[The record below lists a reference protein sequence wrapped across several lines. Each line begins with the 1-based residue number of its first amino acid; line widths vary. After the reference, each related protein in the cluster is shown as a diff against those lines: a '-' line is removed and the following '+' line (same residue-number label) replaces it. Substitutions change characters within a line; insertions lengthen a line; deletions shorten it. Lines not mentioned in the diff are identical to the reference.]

1 MSRPCHRGL
10 VDPLAH
16 AKIECHA
23 AQDAGL
29 LSAEGLFADQE
40 VDGLM
45 DADLTA
51 AQASSRGSNE
61 EPGANSWRSH
71 ALIGRLPK
79 HWSTGL
85 SFGSWQSGMEANA
98 QFSLKIMSGP
108 RGSRKRQASFRSL
121 HVTLPVPF
129 FLFLL
134 EGGGKINGSF
144 LKAGL
149 IDEISV
155 LIYPGVDGLA
165 GVPSIFEY
173 VGKPDEK
180 PAEGQSLRHIGT
192 ETLDGGMVW
201 LRYAVEKS

>member
-51 AQASSRGSNE
+51 AKASSRGK
-61 EPGANSWRSH
+61 
-71 ALIGRLPK
+71 I
-79 HWSTGL
+79 L
-85 SFGSWQSGMEANA
+85 SETFGI
-98 QFSLKIMSGP
+98 K
-108 RGSRKRQASFRSL
+108 
-121 HVTLPVPF
+121 TL
-129 FLFLL
+129 LL

-165 GVPSIFEY
+165 GVASIFEY